1 MTRAL
6 MGGFGMCYLADY
18 KAGVIA
24 SETERV
30 AQNIVKLHSAQS
42 QARCNATFRLLGPSQ
57 ICGNKIVLH
66 GKDADGSLY
75 RT

>member
-1 MTRAL
+1 

-30 AQNIVKLHSAQS
+30 AQDIV
-42 QARCNATFRLLGPSQ
+42 
-57 ICGNKIVLH
+57 
-66 GKDADGSLY
+66 
-75 RT
+75 